1 MIMLSDVSFFNL
13 SSNGSKIVLNSN
25 IRRGGEADHIKDQI
39 VEEVK
44 LVILE

>member
-1 MIMLSDVSFFNL
+1 M
-13 SSNGSKIVLNSN
+13 VLNSN

-44 LVILE
+44 PVILE